1 MSSLKL
7 YVLLAGIALSI
18 SFTSGC
24 IGQEHIPDKQS
35 VTFEQL
41 FSAPEEYH
49 EKSILIEGF
58 IFLGFET
65 MVLCEELKYSG
76 YTEGHLVPG
85 ERMLWFE
92 GGIPTEIYDQ
102 LQEQNMPGDYGGT
115 APLENFG
122 KLEVQ
127 GIFKYGGQYG
137 HLGMHKYQIT
147 PSEIQLLT
155 WSPN

>member
-7 YVLLAGIALSI
+7 RALLVGIALSI

-41 FSAPEEYH
+41 FSAPEKYH

-65 MVLCEELKYSG
+65 MVLCEELEYSG

-102 LQEQNMPGDYGGT
+102 LQEQNMMGPSEKYGE
-115 APLENFG
+115 LRVE
-122 KLEVQ
+122 
-127 GIFKYGGQYG
+127 GIFRYGGQYG
-137 HLGMHKYQIT
+137 HLGMYKYQIT

-155 WSPN
+155 WSPD

>member
-7 YVLLAGIALSI
+7 HALLVGIALSI

-41 FSAPEEYH
+41 FSAPEKYH

-65 MVLCEELKYSG
+65 MVLCEELEYSG
-76 YTEGHLVPG
+76 YYEGHLVPG

-102 LQEQNMPGDYGGT
+102 LQEQNMPGDYGGM
-115 APLENFG
+115 APLEKFG
-122 KLEVQ
+122 KLEVK
-127 GIFKYGGQYG
+127 GIFEYGGQYG
-137 HLGMHKYQIT
+137 HLGMYKYQIT

-155 WSPN
+155 WSAN

>member
-7 YVLLAGIALSI
+7 HALLVGIALSI

-24 IGQEHIPDKQS
+24 IGQERIPDKQP

-41 FSAPEEYH
+41 FSAPEKYH

-76 YTEGHLVPG
+76 YAEGHLVPG

-92 GGIPTEIYDQ
+92 GGIPTEIYDR
-102 LQEQNMPGDYGGT
+102 LQEQNMMGPNEKYGE
-115 APLENFG
+115 LRVE
-122 KLEVQ
+122 
-127 GIFKYGGQYG
+127 GIFQYGGQYG

>member
-7 YVLLAGIALSI
+7 HALLVVIALSI
-18 SFTSGC
+18 PFTSGC

-41 FSAPEEYH
+41 FSTPEKYH

-76 YTEGHLVPG
+76 YAEGHLVPG

-92 GGIPTEIYDQ
+92 GGVPTEIYDQ
-102 LQEQNMPGDYGGT
+102 LYEQNMMGPDEKY
-115 APLENFG
+115 G
-122 KLEVQ
+122 KLRVE
-127 GIFKYGGQYG
+127 GTFRYGEQYG

>member
-1 MSSLKL
+1 MKL
-7 YVLLAGIALSI
+7 RALLVGIALSI

-41 FSAPEEYH
+41 FSAPEKYH

-65 MVLCEELKYSG
+65 MVLCEELEYSG

-102 LQEQNMPGDYGGT
+102 LQEQNMMGPSEKYGE
-115 APLENFG
+115 LRVE
-122 KLEVQ
+122 
-127 GIFKYGGQYG
+127 GIFRYGGQYG
-137 HLGMHKYQIT
+137 HLGMYKYQIT

-155 WSPN
+155 WSPD

>member
-7 YVLLAGIALSI
+7 HALLVGIALNI

-41 FSAPEEYH
+41 FSAPEKYH

-65 MVLCEELKYSG
+65 MVLCEELEYSG

-92 GGIPTEIYDQ
+92 GGIPTEIYGQ
-102 LQEQNMPGDYGGT
+102 LYEQNMMGPNEQYGELRVEGIFRYGGH
-115 APLENFG
+115 
-122 KLEVQ
+122 
-127 GIFKYGGQYG
+127 YG
-137 HLGMHKYQIT
+137 HLGGYKYQIT
-147 PSEIQLLT
+147 PSDIEVL
-155 WSPN
+155 P